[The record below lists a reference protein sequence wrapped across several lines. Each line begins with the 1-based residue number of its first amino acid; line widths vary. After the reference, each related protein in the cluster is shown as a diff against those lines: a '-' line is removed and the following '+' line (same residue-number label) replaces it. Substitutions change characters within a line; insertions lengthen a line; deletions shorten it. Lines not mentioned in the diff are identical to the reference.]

1 VGVDQAS
8 KPYAGSQSGIP
19 KRHFVISVTD
29 RLGGRIYG
37 EQHGTRE
44 IPMLTTTFNQT
55 RQIIGEWR
63 RRTRSRR
70 ELAMLGVGERHDL
83 DCRFDI
89 NAEMHKRFW
98 QA

>member
-1 VGVDQAS
+1 
-8 KPYAGSQSGIP
+8 
-19 KRHFVISVTD
+19 
-29 RLGGRIYG
+29 
-37 EQHGTRE
+37 
-44 IPMLTTTFNQT
+44 MLTTTFNQT

-83 DCRFDI
+83 DCRFDV